1 LKNKLKVAVSIHA
14 SEDFTIDILKN
25 LKELDF
31 IHIDVMD
38 GEFVSNLKLNL
49 EIFKKIKSE
58 FDLPIEAHLMVE
70 NPLEYIDKI
79 IDYIDVFLFH
89 IEIKENIQEIIMK
102 VKSYNKKVGLVI
114 NPDTEIHKLE
124 KYLPI
129 IDTILILGVSP
140 GFSGQK
146 FIESTVDRLKKIA
159 KYKEKY
165 PIEIRIDGG
174 INLESSK
181 KLSEADILISASAI
195 INTKNP
201 NKVIKELKKR

>member
-1 LKNKLKVAVSIHA
+1 MKVAVSIHA
-14 SEDFTIDILKN
+14 SHDFTTDILKN
-25 LKELDF
+25 LKGLDF

-38 GEFVSNLKLNL
+38 GRFIPNLKLNL

-70 NPLEYIDKI
+70 NPLEYIEKV
-79 IDYIDVFLFH
+79 IDYIDIFLFH

-124 KYLPI
+124 RFLPI
-129 IDTILILGVSP
+129 IDTILILGVNP

-146 FIESTVDRLKKIA
+146 FIETTVDRLKKIV
-159 KYKEKY
+159 KFKEKY
-165 PIEIRIDGG
+165 PIEIRVDGG
-174 INLESSK
+174 VNLESSK
-181 KLSEADILISASAI
+181 KLSNADILISASAI

>member
-1 LKNKLKVAVSIHA
+1 MKVAVSIHA
-14 SEDFTIDILKN
+14 SDDFTIDILKN
-25 LKELDF
+25 LKGLDF
-31 IHIDVMD
+31 IHIDIMD
-38 GEFVSNLKLNL
+38 GKFVPNLKLNL
-49 EIFKKIKSE
+49 EIFKKIISE
-58 FDLPIEAHLMVE
+58 FNLPIEAHLMVE

-146 FIESTVDRLKKIA
+146 FIETTVDRLRKLAKFKK
-159 KYKEKY
+159 KY
-165 PIEIRIDGG
+165 PIEIRVDGG
-174 INLESSK
+174 VNLETSK
-181 KLSEADILISASAI
+181 KLPNADILISASAI
-195 INTKNP
+195 LNAINP

>member
-1 LKNKLKVAVSIHA
+1 MRNKLKVAVSIHA
-14 SEDFTIDILKN
+14 SDDFTIDILKN
-25 LKELDF
+25 LKGLDF
-31 IHIDVMD
+31 IHIDIMD
-38 GEFVSNLKLNL
+38 GKFVPNLKLNL
-49 EIFKKIKSE
+49 EILKKIKSE

-102 VKSYNKKVGLVI
+102 VKGNNKKVGLVI
-114 NPDTEIHKLE
+114 NPDTKIHKLE

-146 FIESTVDRLKKIA
+146 FIETTVDRLKKIA
-159 KYKEKY
+159 KFKEKY
-165 PIEIRIDGG
+165 PIEIRVDGG
-174 INLESSK
+174 VNLESSK

>member
-1 LKNKLKVAVSIHA
+1 MRNKLKVAVSIHA
-14 SEDFTIDILKN
+14 SDDFTIDILKN
-25 LKELDF
+25 LKGLDF
-31 IHIDVMD
+31 IHIDIMD
-38 GEFVSNLKLNL
+38 GKFVPNLKPNL

-70 NPLEYIDKI
+70 NPLEYIEKV
-79 IDYIDVFLFH
+79 IDYIDIFLFH

-124 KYLPI
+124 RFLPI
-129 IDTILILGVSP
+129 IDTILILGVNP

-146 FIESTVDRLKKIA
+146 FIETTVDRLKKIV
-159 KYKEKY
+159 KFKEKY
-165 PIEIRIDGG
+165 PIEIRVDGG
-174 INLESSK
+174 VNLESSK
-181 KLSEADILISASAI
+181 KLSNADILISASAI

>member
-1 LKNKLKVAVSIHA
+1 MKVAVSIHA
-14 SEDFTIDILKN
+14 SDDFTIDILKN
-25 LKELDF
+25 LKGLDF
-31 IHIDVMD
+31 IHIDIMD
-38 GEFVSNLKLNL
+38 GRFIPNLKLNL

-70 NPLEYIDKI
+70 NPLEYIEKI
-79 IDYIDVFLFH
+79 INHIDVFLFH

-102 VKSYNKKVGLVI
+102 VKGYNKKVGLVI
-114 NPDTEIHKLE
+114 NPDTKIHKLE

-146 FIESTVDRLKKIA
+146 FIETTVDRLKKIA
-159 KYKEKY
+159 KFKEKY
-165 PIEIRIDGG
+165 PIEIRVDGG
-174 INLESSK
+174 VNLESSK

>member
-1 LKNKLKVAVSIHA
+1 MKVAVSIHA
-14 SEDFTIDILKN
+14 SDDFTIDILKN
-25 LKELDF
+25 LKGLDF

-38 GEFVSNLKLNL
+38 GRFVPNLKLNL

-114 NPDTEIHKLE
+114 NPDTKIHKLE
-124 KYLPI
+124 KFLPI

-165 PIEIRIDGG
+165 PIEIRVDGG
-174 INLESSK
+174 VNLESSK
-181 KLSEADILISASAI
+181 KLSNADILISASAI

>member
-1 LKNKLKVAVSIHA
+1 MKVAVSIHA
-14 SEDFTIDILKN
+14 SHDFTTDILKN
-25 LKELDF
+25 LKGLDF

-38 GEFVSNLKLNL
+38 GRFIPNLKLNL

-70 NPLEYIDKI
+70 NPLEYIEKV
-79 IDYIDVFLFH
+79 IDYIDIFLFH

-124 KYLPI
+124 RFLPI
-129 IDTILILGVSP
+129 IDTILILGVNP

-146 FIESTVDRLKKIA
+146 FIETTVDRLKKIV
-159 KYKEKY
+159 KFKEKY
-165 PIEIRIDGG
+165 PIEIRVDGG
-174 INLESSK
+174 VNLESSK
-181 KLSEADILISASAI
+181 KLSNADILISASSI

>member
-1 LKNKLKVAVSIHA
+1 MRNKLKVAVSIHA
-14 SEDFTIDILKN
+14 SDDFTIDILKN
-25 LKELDF
+25 LKGLDF
-31 IHIDVMD
+31 IHIDIMD
-38 GEFVSNLKLNL
+38 GKFVPNLKLNL
-49 EIFKKIKSE
+49 EILKKIKSE

-79 IDYIDVFLFH
+79 INHIDVFLFH

-146 FIESTVDRLKKIA
+146 FIETTVDRLRKLAKFKK
-159 KYKEKY
+159 KY
-165 PIEIRIDGG
+165 PIEIRVDGG
-174 INLESSK
+174 VNLETSK
-181 KLSEADILISASAI
+181 KLPNADILISASAI
-195 INTKNP
+195 LNAINP

>member
-1 LKNKLKVAVSIHA
+1 MRNKLKVAVSIHA
-14 SEDFTIDILKN
+14 SHDFTTDILKN
-25 LKELDF
+25 LKGLDF

-38 GEFVSNLKLNL
+38 GRFIPNLKLNL

-70 NPLEYIDKI
+70 NPLEYIEKV
-79 IDYIDVFLFH
+79 IDYIDIFLFH

-124 KYLPI
+124 RFLPI
-129 IDTILILGVSP
+129 IDTILILGVNP

-146 FIESTVDRLKKIA
+146 FIETTVDRLKKIV
-159 KYKEKY
+159 KFKEKY
-165 PIEIRIDGG
+165 PIEIRVDGG
-174 INLESSK
+174 VNLESSK
-181 KLSEADILISASAI
+181 KLSNDDILISASAI

>member
-1 LKNKLKVAVSIHA
+1 LKVAVSIHA
-14 SEDFTIDILKN
+14 SDDFTIDILKN
-25 LKELDF
+25 LKGLDF
-31 IHIDVMD
+31 IHIDIMD
-38 GEFVSNLKLNL
+38 GKFVPNLKLNL
-49 EIFKKIKSE
+49 EILKKIKSE
-58 FDLPIEAHLMVE
+58 FDLPIEAHLMIE
-70 NPLEYIDKI
+70 NPLEYIEKI

-102 VKSYNKKVGLVI
+102 VKGYNKKVGLVI
-114 NPDTEIHKLE
+114 NPDTKIHKLE

-146 FIESTVDRLKKIA
+146 FIETTVDRLKKIA
-159 KYKEKY
+159 KFKEKY
-165 PIEIRIDGG
+165 PIEIRVDGG
-174 INLESSK
+174 VNLESSK
-181 KLSEADILISASAI
+181 KLSGADILISASAI